1 MNEGKRAE
9 GKIDIMWKISREEA
23 INMNRI
29 EYK

>member
-23 INMNRI
+23 IDMNRI
-29 EYK
+29 E